1 MSWSNM
7 RCQTWEEDEIEEDE
21 MEENETAAAACE
33 SRDVY
38 CTVSLVL
45 TSV

>member
-21 MEENETAAAACE
+21 MEEDETAAACE
-33 SRDVY
+33 S
-38 CTVSLVL
+38 TVSLVL

>member
-7 RCQTWEEDEIEEDE
+7 RCQTWEEDE